1 MRLHELATFCRDQAT
16 LVCYIETPPSTS
28 SMSTSVL
35 SEPGT
40 PDLEEFYSI
49 ALLTAAVLNQI
60 LYLGI
65 RM

>member
-1 MRLHELATFCRDQAT
+1 MRLHGLATFCRDSES
-16 LVCYIETPPSTS
+16 LVCYIETSPSTS
-28 SMSTSVL
+28 SISTSVL
-35 SEPGT
+35 SEPRT
-40 PDLEEFYSI
+40 PDLEFYSI